1 MNDEIN
7 DELVTPGCANCALK
21 HMSAAIAYTALDPV
35 AGTDGYEWPA
45 YAVYEARAR
54 INAVEFLEGYRS
66 HLCFAVGLLEIAE
79 ETACEAGFPVNAK
92 LIRSKRIALMSSKG
106 DHKAVFEFIRSVQ
119 LGCSLMATA
128 HVMEAI
134 RELPADKTF
143 EEIAR
148 RGLCMSNKRERH
160 DAFRACVSRVLEL
173 YFPEDEEKKGGEE
186 TMAKGKMCAKKNA
199 GSVKAVKAA
208 CKGGKAK
215 KGCKK

>member
-54 INAVEFLEGYRS
+54 VNAVEFLEGYRS
-66 HLCFAVGLLEIAE
+66 HLDFAVGLLELAE
-79 ETACEAGFPVNAK
+79 EAACEAGFPVNARVT
-92 LIRSKRIALMSSKG
+92 RSKRIALMTSKG
-106 DHKAVFEFIRSVQ
+106 DHKAVAEFIKSVPP
-119 LGCSLMATA
+119 GCSLMATA

-148 RGLCMSNKRERH
+148 RGLRTSNRLERH
-160 DAFRACVSRVLEL
+160 DAFRACVNRVLEL
-173 YFPEDEEKKGGEE
+173 HFPADEERKGGEE